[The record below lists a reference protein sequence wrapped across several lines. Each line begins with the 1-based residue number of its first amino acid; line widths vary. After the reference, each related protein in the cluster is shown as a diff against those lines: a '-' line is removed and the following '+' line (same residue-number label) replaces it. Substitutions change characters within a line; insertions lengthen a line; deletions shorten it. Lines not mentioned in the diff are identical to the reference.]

1 MKKLLAALMVLVVM
15 AGFAFAEADRTIPH
29 KAKVV
34 TSNTVICASGTVVYR
49 IWGVATGGANATFG
63 VYDAATLGTATATTI
78 RAEGGEAS
86 QYDMIPTID
95 FGPEGVP
102 FDTGLTV
109 ITNNMYVTVE
119 YL

>member
-1 MKKLLAALMVLVVM
+1 MRKFIAVLMVLALM
-15 AGFAFAEADRTIPH
+15 AGYVYAEADRTIPH
-29 KAKVV
+29 KARVV
-34 TSNTVICASGTVVYR
+34 TSNTVILASGTVVYR
-49 IWGVATGGANATFG
+49 IWGVATGGNNATFG
-63 VYDAATLGTATATTI
+63 VYDCATLGTATATTI

-95 FGPEGVP
+95 FGDEGIP

-109 ITNNMYVTVE
+109 VTTNMYVTVE